1 MVTAPPRYA
10 YMFEDLIKV
19 IKEKQKFVITT
30 HINPDGDG
38 LGSEIAFFHLL
49 KNLGKEVS
57 LINQDPPLVTYSFLD
72 KKGNF
77 CVYNRELHHQ
87 IFKSA
92 DVLLAIDLSSPD
104 RLGAV
109 EEELKNKHIYSVC
122 FDHHPPDKKFADI
135 HVVNENASS
144 IGEMI
149 YDLAKEMGLNVTKDI
164 ALGIYVSILTDTGSF
179 KYTNTNSKTH
189 VIAAELLKFG
199 IEPYSIYKNIYEN
212 NSYQKILLMGKMLNT
227 LQLDE
232 SNKLAWAVVTQKAL
246 QETEFDYNSED
257 KEGFIDILRSLNGIE
272 VVLLFSEKEKDFIK
286 VSLRSKGNIDVNQI
300 AMKFGGGGHPFAAGV
315 TLNNTKLE
323 PTVQKI
329 LLETSNSIKA
339 FTDSRKE

>member
-1 MVTAPPRYA
+1 
-10 YMFEDLIKV
+10 MFEDLIKV
-19 IKEKQKFVITT
+19 IKENQKFVITT

-57 LINQDPPLVTYSFLD
+57 LINQDPPPVTYSFLD

-77 CVYNRELHHQ
+77 CVYSRESHHE

-92 DVLLAIDLSSPD
+92 DVFLAIDLSSPD

-109 EEELKNKHIYSVC
+109 EEELKNNNIYSVC

-135 HVVNENASS
+135 HVVNEKASS

-149 YDLAKEMGLNVTKDI
+149 YDLAKEMGLNTTKDI

-189 VIAAELLKFG
+189 MIAAELLKYG

-227 LQLDE
+227 FQLDE
-232 SNKLAWAVVTQKAL
+232 ANKLAWAVVTQKVL
-246 QETEFDYNSED
+246 KETGFDFSSED

-272 VVLLFSEKEKDFIK
+272 VVLMFSEKEKDVIK

-300 AMKFGGGGHPFAAGV
+300 AMKFGGGGHPFAAGI
-315 TLNNTKLE
+315 TLNKAKLE

-329 LLETSNSIKA
+329 LLET
-339 FTDSRKE
+339 

>member
-1 MVTAPPRYA
+1 
-10 YMFEDLIKV
+10 MFEDLIKV
-19 IKEKQKFVITT
+19 IKENQKFVITT

-57 LINQDPPLVTYSFLD
+57 LINQDPPPVTYSFLD

-77 CVYNRELHHQ
+77 CVYSRESHHE

-92 DVLLAIDLSSPD
+92 DVFLAIDLSSPD

-109 EEELKNKHIYSVC
+109 EEELKNNNIYSVC

-135 HVVNENASS
+135 HVVNEKASS

-149 YDLAKEMGLNVTKDI
+149 YDLAKEMGLNTTKDI

-189 VIAAELLKFG
+189 MIAAELLKYG

-227 LQLDE
+227 FQLDE
-232 SNKLAWAVVTQKAL
+232 ANKLAWAVVTQKVL
-246 QETEFDYNSED
+246 KETGFDFSSED

-272 VVLLFSEKEKDFIK
+272 VVLMFSEKEKDVIK

-300 AMKFGGGGHPFAAGV
+300 AMKFGGGGHPFAAGI
-315 TLNNTKLE
+315 TLNKAKLE

-329 LLETSNSIKA
+329 LLETSNSVKVFIGSHK
-339 FTDSRKE
+339 K

>member
-1 MVTAPPRYA
+1 
-10 YMFEDLIKV
+10 MFKDLIKI
-19 IKEKQKFVITT
+19 IKEKQRFVITT

-49 KNLGKEVS
+49 KSLGKEVS
-57 LINQDPPLVTYSFLD
+57 LINQDSPPVTYSFLD
-72 KKGNF
+72 KVGNF
-77 CVYNRELHHQ
+77 CVYNRESHHDV
-87 IFKSA
+87 FKSA

-104 RLGAV
+104 RLGTV
-109 EEELKNKHIYSVC
+109 EEELKNSHIYSVC
-122 FDHHPPDKKFADI
+122 FDHHPPDKKFADL

-149 YDLAKEMGLNVTKDI
+149 YDLAKEMGLNITKDI

-189 VIAAELLKFG
+189 EIAAELLKFG

-212 NSYQKILLMGKMLNT
+212 NSYQKILLMGKMLST
-227 LQLDE
+227 FQLDE
-232 SNKLAWAVVTQKAL
+232 SGKLAWAVVTQKAL
-246 QETEFDYNSED
+246 KETGFDFNSED

-272 VVLLFSEKEKDFIK
+272 AVLIFSEKEEDIIK
-286 VSLRSKGNIDVNQI
+286 VSMRSKGNIDVNQI
-300 AMKFGGGGHPFAAGV
+300 AMKFGGGGHPFAAGI
-315 TLNNTKLE
+315 TLKDAKLE

-329 LLETSNSIKA
+329 LKETSNSIKV
-339 FTDSRKE
+339 FIDSQKK

>member
-1 MVTAPPRYA
+1 
-10 YMFEDLIKV
+10 MFEDLIKV
-19 IKEKQKFVITT
+19 IKENQKFVITT

-57 LINQDPPLVTYSFLD
+57 LINQDPPPVTYSFLD

-77 CVYNRELHHQ
+77 CVYSRESHHE

-92 DVLLAIDLSSPD
+92 DVFLAIDLSSPD

-109 EEELKNKHIYSVC
+109 EEELKNNNIYSVC

-135 HVVNENASS
+135 HVVNEKASS

-149 YDLAKEMGLNVTKDI
+149 YDLAKEMGLNTTKDI

-189 VIAAELLKFG
+189 MIAAELLKYG

-227 LQLDE
+227 FQLDE
-232 SNKLAWAVVTQKAL
+232 ANKLAWAVVTQKVL
-246 QETEFDYNSED
+246 KETGFDFSSED

-272 VVLLFSEKEKDFIK
+272 VVLMFSEKEKDVIK
-286 VSLRSKGNIDVNQI
+286 ISLRSKGNIDVNQI
-300 AMKFGGGGHPFAAGV
+300 AMKFGGGGHPFAAGI
-315 TLNNTKLE
+315 TLNKAKLE

-329 LLETSNSIKA
+329 LLETSNSVKVFIGSHK
-339 FTDSRKE
+339 K

>member
-1 MVTAPPRYA
+1 
-10 YMFEDLIKV
+10 MFKDLIKV
-19 IKEKQKFVITT
+19 IKEKQNFVITT

-57 LINQDPPLVTYSFLD
+57 LINQDPPPVTYSFLD
-72 KKGNF
+72 KKGDF
-77 CVYNRELHHQ
+77 CVYSRESHHE
-87 IFKSA
+87 IFNSA
-92 DVLLAIDLSSPD
+92 DVFLAIDLSSPD

-109 EEELKNKHIYSVC
+109 EEELKNNNIYSVC
-122 FDHHPPDKKFADI
+122 FDHHPPDKKFADL

-149 YDLAKEMGLNVTKDI
+149 YDLAKEMGLNTTKDI

-179 KYTNTNSKTH
+179 KYTNTSSKTH
-189 VIAAELLKFG
+189 MIAAELLKYG
-199 IEPYSIYKNIYEN
+199 IEPYNIYKNIYEN

-227 LQLDE
+227 FQLDE

-246 QETEFDYNSED
+246 KETGFDFSSED

-272 VVLLFSEKEKDFIK
+272 VVLMFSEKEKDVIK
-286 VSLRSKGNIDVNQI
+286 ISLRSKGNIDVNQI
-300 AMKFGGGGHPFAAGV
+300 AMKFGGGGHPFAAGI
-315 TLNNTKLE
+315 TLNKAKLE

-329 LLETSNSIKA
+329 LLETSNSVKVFIGSQK
-339 FTDSRKE
+339 K

>member
-1 MVTAPPRYA
+1 
-10 YMFEDLIKV
+10 MFEDFIKV
-19 IKEKQKFVITT
+19 IKEKQRFVITT
-30 HINPDGDG
+30 HVNPDGDG

-57 LINQDPPLVTYSFLD
+57 LINQDPPTLTYSFLA
-72 KKGNF
+72 KEGNF
-77 CVYNRELHHQ
+77 RVYDRKLHHD

-92 DVLLAIDLSSPD
+92 DVLLAIDLSGPD

-109 EEELKNKHIYSVC
+109 EEELKNGHIYSVC
-122 FDHHPPDKKFADI
+122 FDHHPPDKKFADL

-149 YDLAKEMGLNVTKDI
+149 YDLAKDMGLNLTKDI

-189 VIAAELLKFG
+189 EIVAELLKFG
-199 IEPYSIYKNIYEN
+199 VEPYSVYKNIYES
-212 NSYQKILLMGKMLNT
+212 NSHQKILLMGKVLST
-227 LQLDE
+227 LQLDG
-232 SNKLAWAVVTQKAL
+232 SGNLAWAVVTQKAL
-246 QETEFDYNSED
+246 KETGFDFSSED
-257 KEGFIDILRSLNGIE
+257 KEGFIDILRSLKGIE
-272 VVLLFSEKEKDFIK
+272 VALMFSEKEENVIK

-300 AMKFGGGGHPFAAGV
+300 AMKFGGGGHPFASGV
-315 TLNNTKLE
+315 TLKDAKLE

-329 LLETSNSIKA
+329 LKETSNSIKA
-339 FTDSRKE
+339 FTGS

>member
-1 MVTAPPRYA
+1 
-10 YMFEDLIKV
+10 MFEDLIKV
-19 IKEKQKFVITT
+19 IKENQKFVITT

-57 LINQDPPLVTYSFLD
+57 LINQDPPPVTYSFLD

-77 CVYNRELHHQ
+77 CVYSRESHHE

-92 DVLLAIDLSSPD
+92 DVFLAIDLSSPD

-109 EEELKNKHIYSVC
+109 EEELKNNNIYSVC

-135 HVVNENASS
+135 HVVNEKASS

-149 YDLAKEMGLNVTKDI
+149 YDLAKEMGLNTTKDI

-189 VIAAELLKFG
+189 MIAAELLKYG

-227 LQLDE
+227 FQLDE
-232 SNKLAWAVVTQKAL
+232 ANKLAWAVVTQKVL
-246 QETEFDYNSED
+246 KETGFDFSSED

-272 VVLLFSEKEKDFIK
+272 VVLMFSEKEKDVIK

-300 AMKFGGGGHPFAAGV
+300 AMKFGGGGHPFAAGI
-315 TLNNTKLE
+315 TLNKAKLE

-329 LLETSNSIKA
+329 LLETSNSVKVFIGSQK
-339 FTDSRKE
+339 K

>member
-1 MVTAPPRYA
+1 
-10 YMFEDLIKV
+10 MFKDLIKV
-19 IKEKQKFVITT
+19 IKEKQRFVITT

-49 KNLGKEVS
+49 KSLGKEVS
-57 LINQDPPLVTYSFLD
+57 LINQDSPSVIYSFLD
-72 KKGNF
+72 KKGAF
-77 CVYNRELHHQ
+77 CVYDRKSHHD
-87 IFKSA
+87 IFKFA

-109 EEELKNKHIYSVC
+109 EEELKNGHIYSIC
-122 FDHHPPDKKFADI
+122 FDHHPPDKKFADL

-149 YDLAKEMGLNVTKDI
+149 YDLAKEMGLNITKDI

-189 VIAAELLKFG
+189 EIAAELLRFG

-212 NSYQKILLMGKMLNT
+212 NSYQKILLMGKMLT
-227 LQLDE
+227 TFQLDE
-232 SNKLAWAVVTQKAL
+232 SGKLAWAIVTQKAL
-246 QETEFDYNSED
+246 KETGFDFNSED

-272 VVLLFSEKEKDFIK
+272 AVLMFSEKEEDIIK

-300 AMKFGGGGHPFAAGV
+300 AMKFGGGGHPFAAGI
-315 TLNNTKLE
+315 TLKDAKLK

-329 LLETSNSIKA
+329 LKETSKSIKT
-339 FTDSRKE
+339 FTESQSK

>member
-1 MVTAPPRYA
+1 
-10 YMFEDLIKV
+10 MFKDLIKV
-19 IKEKQKFVITT
+19 IKEKQNFVITT

-57 LINQDPPLVTYSFLD
+57 LINQDPPPVTYSFLD
-72 KKGNF
+72 KKGDF
-77 CVYNRELHHQ
+77 CVYSRESHHE
-87 IFKSA
+87 IFNSA
-92 DVLLAIDLSSPD
+92 DVFLAIDLSSPD

-109 EEELKNKHIYSVC
+109 EEELKNNNIYSVC

-135 HVVNENASS
+135 HVVNEKASS

-149 YDLAKEMGLNVTKDI
+149 YDLAKEMGLNTTKDI

-189 VIAAELLKFG
+189 MIAAELLKYG

-227 LQLDE
+227 FQLDE
-232 SNKLAWAVVTQKAL
+232 ANKLAWAVVTQKVL
-246 QETEFDYNSED
+246 KETGFDFSSED

-272 VVLLFSEKEKDFIK
+272 VVLMFSEKEKDVIK

-300 AMKFGGGGHPFAAGV
+300 AMKFGGGGHPFAAGI
-315 TLNNTKLE
+315 TLNKAKLE

-329 LLETSNSIKA
+329 LLETSNSVKVFIGSQK
-339 FTDSRKE
+339 K